1 MSDDEQQLPCVN
13 LKALNSSYTID
24 VKMLPCKT
32 SSISPD
38 KVYKTTEL
46 DQLYPEPKETTDG
59 KEVLYLRGR
68 KLIGESI
75 VLENQT
81 AYLCYKSGSD
91 ETINVELKVDSLGNF
106 EREGNTSR
114 LTNEKEN
121 LLEYVELT
129 NNIMS

>member
-68 KLIGESI
+68 KLIGE
-75 VLENQT
+75 VLFWRIKPLIYAT
-81 AYLCYKSGSD
+81 
-91 ETINVELKVDSLGNF
+91 KVVQMRQL
-106 EREGNTSR
+106 TS
-114 LTNEKEN
+114 N
-121 LLEYVELT
+121 
-129 NNIMS
+129 